1 MANRVQFEFN
11 EDIAGSLKQIDWSI
25 EHGKTGYGRE
35 LIAETLTNIQ
45 KQSKLIRIADTSE
58 GGRDTVKLYES
69 NPVASDSEDEAK
81 ITRAE
86 NKAVKKK
93 KNATKGKSSLM
104 TSSRFHPYAAAH
116 MRGFYGGGR
125 GSLFEVTDHTPA
137 ADPVV
142 RVQPVQEVVS
152 PAENYRTSGET
163 VHTSREVKTPRHS
176 LPVPGPSSS
185 PKREKSETLKDEYFY
200 DYTKLPKTILNTSN
214 VTKTLL
220 CGDDYVKILN
230 YGKVLEQMIMFLMS
244 LNLVIK
250 YHFTQSHQG
259 SY

>member
-1 MANRVQFEFN
+1 MAKEHSNDDIHAKLNLLVSEFKNMKEVRGSALSAQEEVKLFKKEKDVTWRFNGNRVQFEFN

-58 GGRDTVKLYES
+58 GGWDTVKLYES

-81 ITRAE
+81 INRAG

-93 KNATKGKSSLM
+93 TNATKGKSSLM
-104 TSSRFHPYAAAH
+104 TSSRFHPYAAAP
-116 MRGFYGGGR
+116 MRGLYGGGR
-125 GSLFEVTDHTPA
+125 GSLFEVTDQTTA
-137 ADPVV
+137 ADLVV
-142 RVQPVQEVVS
+142 RVQPVQEVVW
-152 PAENYRTSGET
+152 PAENSRTSGET

-185 PKREKSETLKDEYFY
+185 PKRE
-200 DYTKLPKTILNTSN
+200 
-214 VTKTLL
+214 
-220 CGDDYVKILN
+220 
-230 YGKVLEQMIMFLMS
+230 
-244 LNLVIK
+244 
-250 YHFTQSHQG
+250 
-259 SY
+259 